1 MATKTITSKTS
12 SFYNASILP
21 FDALYGPWDSFED
34 FVHSVYDED
43 FDVSR
48 LENWLKAIQPGLTIG
63 IKENGV
69 VVEYWNPEYG
79 KGFVKKNSDISNEIE
94 ELEHT
99 VAESLISINERI
111 DGMGQQQLNT
121 SNVIMNGTD
130 TSDTNDFI
138 TVTGVTV
145 GGLKPGDKLKN
156 NTTVAQLLR
165 KMLQKEIDVTTQ
177 LPSVKLVGYP
187 SDVYYE
193 IGGQVFGTLSYTFT
207 DGRFKGAE
215 TGYNYNI
222 AAGCSVVSSSFT
234 PREAYTG
241 TIITEGNNTFGVEVE
256 YSASSVT
263 PKTNVGNDS
272 NVKINQGTATDTK
285 TVKGAYKV
293 WYGNVA
299 FSNRDKMLGVLDA
312 SAINTLKSLTL
323 GWVNNTTNLNIG
335 SVSTGAEEIFCVLC
349 PDTFELLGKQMGL
362 DSEPVV
368 NQNIYVYTLPN
379 GVNVNYR
386 LYMYGSVDQNYTDV
400 KVNKK

>member
-187 SDVYYE
+187 SDAYYE

-272 NVKINQGTATDTK
+272 NVRINQGTATDTK

-386 LYMYGSVDQNYTDV
+386 LYMYGSVNQNYTDV

>member
-187 SDVYYE
+187 SDAYYE

-263 PKTNVGNDS
+263 PKTNVGNNS

-299 FSNRDKMLGVLDA
+299 FSNKDRMLGVLDA

-335 SVSTGAEEIFCVLC
+335 SVSTGEEEIFCVLC

-362 DSEPVV
+362 DSEPVA

-386 LYMYGSVDQNYTDV
+386 LYMYGSVNQNYTDV

>member
-177 LPSVKLVGYP
+177 LPSVKLVG
-187 SDVYYE
+187 
-193 IGGQVFGTLSYTFT
+193 
-207 DGRFKGAE
+207 
-215 TGYNYNI
+215 
-222 AAGCSVVSSSFT
+222 
-234 PREAYTG
+234 
-241 TIITEGNNTFGVEVE
+241 
-256 YSASSVT
+256 
-263 PKTNVGNDS
+263 
-272 NVKINQGTATDTK
+272 
-285 TVKGAYKV
+285 
-293 WYGNVA
+293 
-299 FSNRDKMLGVLDA
+299 
-312 SAINTLKSLTL
+312 
-323 GWVNNTTNLNIG
+323 
-335 SVSTGAEEIFCVLC
+335 
-349 PDTFELLGKQMGL
+349 
-362 DSEPVV
+362 
-368 NQNIYVYTLPN
+368 
-379 GVNVNYR
+379 
-386 LYMYGSVDQNYTDV
+386 
-400 KVNKK
+400 

>member
-1 MATKTITSKTS
+1 MAKTLTSKTS

-21 FDALYGPWDSFED
+21 FDALYGPWNSFEE
-34 FVHSVYDED
+34 FVHTVYDED

-63 IKENGV
+63 IKENDV

-79 KGFVKKNSDISNEIE
+79 KGFVKKNSDLSQDISDMEDRINSSISSLDGRITT
-94 ELEHT
+94 LE
-99 VAESLISINERI
+99 
-111 DGMGQQQLNT
+111 GKQLN
-121 SNVIMNGTD
+121 SSDVIMSGTDNTD
-130 TSDTNDFI
+130 TSDYI

-145 GGLKPGDKLKN
+145 GGLKPGDTLKK
-156 NTTVAQLLR
+156 NTTVDQLLK
-165 KMLQKEIDVTTQ
+165 KMLQKEINVTTQ

-187 SDVYYE
+187 SEQYYE

-215 TGYNYNI
+215 TGYNYNV
-222 AAGCSVVSSSFT
+222 AAGCSVVSSTYT

-241 TIITEGNNTFGVEVE
+241 TIITEGTNTFKVEVE
-256 YSASSVT
+256 YSASTVI
-263 PKTNVGNDS
+263 PKTNVGNNS
-272 NVKINQGTATDTK
+272 SVKINSGTASDTK
-285 TVKGAYKV
+285 TVTGAYKV

-299 FSNRDKMLGVLDA
+299 YSNKDRMLGVLDA
-312 SAINTLKSLTL
+312 QAINTLKNLTL
-323 GWVNNTTNLNIG
+323 GWVNNNTNLTIG
-335 SVSTGAEEIFCVLC
+335 NTSNNSDSIFCVLC

-362 DSEPVV
+362 PTSPVQ

>member
-79 KGFVKKNSDISNEIE
+79 KGFIKKNSDISNEIE

-165 KMLQKEIDVTTQ
+165 KMLQKEIDLTTQ

-187 SDVYYE
+187 SDAYYE

-263 PKTNVGNDS
+263 PKTNVGNNS

-285 TVKGAYKV
+285 IVKGAYKV

-335 SVSTGAEEIFCVLC
+335 SVSTGAEEVFCVLC

-386 LYMYGSVDQNYTDV
+386 LYMYGSVNQNYTDV

>member
-1 MATKTITSKTS
+1 MATKTLTSKTS

-21 FDALYGPWDSFED
+21 FDALYGPWESFEE
-34 FVHSVYDED
+34 FVHTVYDEE

-63 IKENGV
+63 IKENDV

-79 KGFVKKNSDISNEIE
+79 KGFVKKNSDVSSEIE
-94 ELEHT
+94 SLRQSVNNSISSLDVRVTNLE
-99 VAESLISINERI
+99 NE
-111 DGMGQQQLNT
+111 QLNT
-121 SNVIMNGTD
+121 SDIIMSGTD
-130 TSDTNDFI
+130 TTNSQDFI

-156 NTTVAQLLR
+156 NTTMEQLLR
-165 KMLQKEIDVTTQ
+165 KMLQKEIGVTTQ
-177 LPSVKLVGYP
+177 VPSVKLVGYP
-187 SDVYYE
+187 SDAYYE

-241 TIITEGNNTFGVEVE
+241 TIITEGNNTFGVSVE

-263 PKTNVGNDS
+263 PKTNVGNNS
-272 NVKINQGTATDTK
+272 SVKINAGTASDTK
-285 TVKGAYKV
+285 IVKGAYKV

-299 FSNRDKMLGVLDA
+299 YSNKNKMLGVLDA
-312 SAINTLKSLTL
+312 SAINTLKNLTL
-323 GWVNNTTNLNIG
+323 GWVNSSTNLNIG
-335 SVSTGAEEIFCVLC
+335 NVSNNADSISNIVL
-349 PDTFELLGKQMGL
+349 
-362 DSEPVV
+362 
-368 NQNIYVYTLPN
+368 
-379 GVNVNYR
+379 
-386 LYMYGSVDQNYTDV
+386 
-400 KVNKK
+400 

>member
-1 MATKTITSKTS
+1 MATKTLTSKTS

-21 FDALYGPWDSFED
+21 FDALYGPWESFEE
-34 FVHSVYDED
+34 FVHTVYDEE

-63 IKENGV
+63 IKENDV

-79 KGFVKKNSDISNEIE
+79 KGFVKKNSDVSSEIE
-94 ELEHT
+94 SLRQSVNNSISSLDVRVTNLE
-99 VAESLISINERI
+99 NE
-111 DGMGQQQLNT
+111 QLNT
-121 SNVIMNGTD
+121 SDIIMSGTD
-130 TSDTNDFI
+130 TTNSQDFI

-156 NTTVAQLLR
+156 NTTMEQLLR
-165 KMLQKEIDVTTQ
+165 KMLQKEIGVTTQ
-177 LPSVKLVGYP
+177 VPSVKLVGYP
-187 SDVYYE
+187 SDAYYE

-241 TIITEGNNTFGVEVE
+241 TIITEGNNTFGVSVE
-256 YSASSVT
+256 YSASSVI
-263 PKTNVGNDS
+263 PKTNVGNNS
-272 NVKINQGTATDTK
+272 SVKINAGTASDTK
-285 TVKGAYKV
+285 IVKGAYKV

-299 FSNRDKMLGVLDA
+299 YSNKNKMLGVLDA
-312 SAINTLKSLTL
+312 SAINTLKNLTL
-323 GWVNNTTNLNIG
+323 GWVNSSTNLNIG
-335 SVSTGAEEIFCVLC
+335 NVSNNADSIFCVLC

-362 DSEPVV
+362 ATDPVV

-386 LYMYGSVDQNYTDV
+386 LYMYGSVNQNYTDV

>member
-187 SDVYYE
+187 SDAYYE

-263 PKTNVGNDS
+263 PKTNVGNNS

-285 TVKGAYKV
+285 IVKGAYKV

-335 SVSTGAEEIFCVLC
+335 SVSTGAEEVFCVLC

-386 LYMYGSVDQNYTDV
+386 LYMYGSVNQNYTDV